1 MPALRTA
8 LALLVALSLRS
19 ADPAAR
25 PDPPNLTAEAP
36 QETPTPEAGKPP
48 RPEDK
53 TLVAAL
59 DVEQGEGKDRLSVYR
74 DGTMALVRTYGG
86 VRTLKKK
93 VLSEEEVALV
103 EKLCLE
109 ATAVDL
115 HEFRV
120 DLLGRAEPRRFR
132 VEVGRPDAEAEVYL
146 FDELARVPLVLGRAR
161 GILEGL
167 LARFDE
173 TTISEE
179 DLWDPSSLEEGDVL
193 LHRTEG
199 KSYRIVRDDAFVRSL
214 EMVEEERGLQRLLV
228 LREDV
233 PKLFLD
239 PAVGKEPR
247 R

>member
-1 MPALRTA
+1 MRTA
-8 LALLVALSLRS
+8 LALLATLFLRS
-19 ADPAAR
+19 APPAAWQG
-25 PDPPNLTAEAP
+25 PPVPAAEVP
-36 QETPTPEAGKPP
+36 QGTPTPEEGKPP

-74 DGTMALVRTYGG
+74 DGTMALARTYGG

-93 VLSEEEVALV
+93 VLSDEEVGLV

-109 ATAVDL
+109 ATSVDV
-115 HEFRV
+115 HEFRADV
-120 DLLGRAEPRRFR
+120 LGRAEPRRFR

-146 FDELARVPLVLGRAR
+146 FDELARVPLALGRAR

-167 LARFDE
+167 LAQFDE
-173 TTISEE
+173 KTISEE
-179 DLWDPSSLEEGDVL
+179 DLWDPSNLEAGDVL

-199 KSYRIVRDDAFVRSL
+199 RSYRIVRDDAFVRSL
-214 EMVEEERGLQRLLV
+214 EMIEEERGLQRLLV

-233 PKLFLD
+233 PKLFLE
-239 PAVGKEPR
+239 PAAGKGDR

>member
-1 MPALRTA
+1 MRAA
-8 LALLVALSLRS
+8 LALLAALILRS
-19 ADPAAR
+19 THPAAWQDPPDPAA
-25 PDPPNLTAEAP
+25 EAP
-36 QETPTPEAGKPP
+36 RETPTPEEGKPP

-93 VLSEEEVALV
+93 VLSEDEVGLV
-103 EKLCLE
+103 EKLCRE
-109 ATAVDL
+109 ATAVDI
-115 HEFRV
+115 HEFRADV
-120 DLLGRAEPRRFR
+120 LGRAEPRRFR

-146 FDELARVPLVLGRAR
+146 FDELARVPLALGRAR

-179 DLWDPSSLEEGDVL
+179 DLWDPSNLEAGDVL

-199 KSYRIVRDDAFVRSL
+199 RSYRIVRDDAFVRSL

-233 PKLFLD
+233 PKLFLE
-239 PAVGKEPR
+239 PAAGKGNR